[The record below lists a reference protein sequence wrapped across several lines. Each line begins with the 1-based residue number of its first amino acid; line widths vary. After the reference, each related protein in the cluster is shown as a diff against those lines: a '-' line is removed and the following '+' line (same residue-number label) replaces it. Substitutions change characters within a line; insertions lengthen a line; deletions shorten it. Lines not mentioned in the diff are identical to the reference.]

1 MTATDHAASPNTTPP
16 LDYVPVDPPESTKTG
31 AFFIAF
37 FIAGLLMGGLLTSLV
52 SA

>member
-1 MTATDHAASPNTTPP
+1 MATFKAAP
-16 LDYVPVDPPESTKTG
+16 LDYVPVDPPEGTKIG

-52 SA
+52 TA

>member
-1 MTATDHAASPNTTPP
+1 MTAKTSPWYNTTPP
-16 LDYVPVDPPESTKTG
+16 LDYVPVDDAPESTKIG

-37 FIAGLLMGGLLTSLV
+37 FIAGLLMGSLLTSLV

>member
-1 MTATDHAASPNTTPP
+1 MTATPNKTADTPP
-16 LDYVPVDPPESTKTG
+16 LDYVPVDPPDYTKIG
-31 AFFIAF
+31 GFFIAF

>member
-1 MTATDHAASPNTTPP
+1 MTATPNKTADTPP
-16 LDYVPVDPPESTKTG
+16 LDYIPVDPPESAKTG

>member
-1 MTATDHAASPNTTPP
+1 MTAKPNQATNQAPP
-16 LDYVPVDPPESTKTG
+16 LDYVPVDPPESTKNG

>member
-1 MTATDHAASPNTTPP
+1 MTASTSPWHTDTPP
-16 LDYVPVDPPESTKTG
+16 LDYVHVDQPDATKIG